1 MGCGGGAV
9 SGCAAARRPGG
20 DGHDGRAGLDRHAY
34 LGGCRRAAD
43 RRAHGRRG
51 HHGLDSDPYVRSNVQ
66 LIKLRLAYT
75 SEQPLR
81 RCAANK
87 SVGADGSQIPL
98 RVHTSECTTRAT
110 LQKQKY
116 THERLSCAKSPHVSP
131 GVVCVGAAPPPKA
144 PKSIRADPG
153 AGGGAGAA
161 AAVVPMG
168 EASNVA
174 QKLPGSL
181 AAAVVVVA
189 AAAPP
194 PLLLL
199 RLEDGRIG
207 SHGVDSVR
215 TSSNSVANGVNIRE
229 GVEAI

>member
-1 MGCGGGAV
+1 M
-9 SGCAAARRPGG
+9 
-20 DGHDGRAGLDRHAY
+20 DGRLANSVT
-34 LGGCRRAAD
+34 
-43 RRAHGRRG
+43 RG
-51 HHGLDSDPYVRSNVQ
+51 E
-66 LIKLRLAYT
+66 A
-75 SEQPLR
+75 SERTGPP
-81 RCAANK
+81 K
-87 SVGADGSQIPL
+87 SHS
-98 RVHTSECTTRAT
+98 
-110 LQKQKY
+110 KQY

-161 AAVVPMG
+161 AVVVPMG

-207 SHGVDSVR
+207 SHGVDSVL
-215 TSSNSVANGVNIRE
+215 TSSNSVANGVNMRE
-229 GVEAI
+229 GVGRSAAVALAVVAAADRHSTTRW